1 MTIAISLPRDLE
13 EFVEESVRSGQFG
26 SEAEVLIGALASFKT
41 KEEFRQ
47 FQLGKLRDKLQS
59 GVEQINRG
67 EVVEW
72 DVEDFKRRAR
82 AHLSAQQP

>member
-1 MTIAISLPRDLE
+1 MTIAVSLPRELE

-47 FQLGKLRDKLQS
+47 FQLEKLRGKLKS
-59 GVEQINRG
+59 GLAQIDRG
-67 EVVEW
+67 ETVEW

-82 AHLSAQQP
+82 AHLAAQQH

>member
-1 MTIAISLPRDLE
+1 MTIAVSLPRELE

-47 FQLGKLRDKLQS
+47 FQLAKLREKLGS
-59 GVEQINRG
+59 GLAQIDHG
-67 EVVEW
+67 EVVAW

-82 AHLSAQQP
+82 AHLADQSH

>member
-1 MTIAISLPRDLE
+1 MTIAVSLPRELE
-13 EFVEESVRSGQFG
+13 EFVEESIRSGQFG

-47 FQLGKLRDKLQS
+47 FQLAKLREKLES
-59 GVEQINRG
+59 GLGQIDRG

-72 DVEDFKRRAR
+72 DVEDFKLRAR
-82 AHLSAQQP
+82 AHLAAQQH